1 LKKSQSAV
9 WSQGYSRAGQSET
22 IEHGPVMS
30 TDKLEKPKHNNN
42 QQPTS
47 QTSSNPPSA
56 PCTGSLPRRNASGVF
71 YRTPQDFVGGSQ
83 SNLRRNCSMND
94 LQQKNQDNQSS
105 WLPAPPPQV
114 EEGFQVP
121 PSMVRS
127 IVITVLQGQGVTNPT
142 EEMLDRA
149 IEEYYAK
156 NPHGVQ
162 VQSNTSTFPRARA
175 QSYQTLNNNVDFERA
190 VHSQPYRTSP
200 LVTPAPRTI
209 SEMRAGGSSYQH
221 PRGPQYE
228 RPKPS
233 TQKSE
238 ATETKVEPASG
249 ITTARAVSSSPRQ
262 QRQVMGRPIVH
273 SSSLSRSG
281 STINQSKSFK
291 KVMADVMHPAGTD
304 M

>member
-1 LKKSQSAV
+1 
-9 WSQGYSRAGQSET
+9 
-22 IEHGPVMS
+22 
-30 TDKLEKPKHNNN
+30 
-42 QQPTS
+42 
-47 QTSSNPPSA
+47 
-56 PCTGSLPRRNASGVF
+56 
-71 YRTPQDFVGGSQ
+71 
-83 SNLRRNCSMND
+83 MND

-127 IVITVLQGQGVTNPT
+127 IVITVLQGQGVTNPS

-175 QSYQTLNNNVDFERA
+175 QSYQTLNNSVDFERA

-233 TQKSE
+233 AQQSE
-238 ATETKVEPASG
+238 ATETKVEPSSG
-249 ITTARAVSSSPRQ
+249 ISTARAVSSSPRQ

-273 SSSLSRSG
+273 SSSLSRSS

-291 KVMADVMHPAGTD
+291 KVMADVMKPAGTD

>member
-1 LKKSQSAV
+1 
-9 WSQGYSRAGQSET
+9 
-22 IEHGPVMS
+22 M
-30 TDKLEKPKHNNN
+30 N
-42 QQPTS
+42 
-47 QTSSNPPSA
+47 SNPPSA

-83 SNLRRNCSMND
+83 SSLRRNCSMND

-175 QSYQTLNNNVDFERA
+175 QSYQTLNNSVDFERA

-228 RPKPS
+228 RPK
-233 TQKSE
+233 
-238 ATETKVEPASG
+238 
-249 ITTARAVSSSPRQ
+249 ARAVSSSPRQ

-291 KVMADVMHPAGTD
+291 KVMADVMQPAGTD

>member
-1 LKKSQSAV
+1 
-9 WSQGYSRAGQSET
+9 
-22 IEHGPVMS
+22 
-30 TDKLEKPKHNNN
+30 
-42 QQPTS
+42 
-47 QTSSNPPSA
+47 
-56 PCTGSLPRRNASGVF
+56 
-71 YRTPQDFVGGSQ
+71 
-83 SNLRRNCSMND
+83 MND
-94 LQQKNQDNQSS
+94 LQQKNHQENTSSS

-175 QSYQTLNNNVDFERA
+175 QSYQTLNSSADFERA

-209 SEMRAGGSSYQH
+209 SEMRAGGPSYQH

-228 RPKPS
+228 RPKPPPLLPPVTS
-233 TQKSE
+233 HQFDPFANDALSKPSVHQSASE
-238 ATETKVEPASG
+238 AGVVTETTVEPTSG
-249 ITTARAVSSSPRQ
+249 ITARAVSCSPRQ

-281 STINQSKSFK
+281 SINQSKSFK
-291 KVMADVMHPAGTD
+291 KVMADMMQPSGTD